1 MRVKTLTSHARVNA
15 GGELGRDL
23 SANSK
28 SKVRTRMVQTRL
40 GARPP
45 HYLQRVEMLYTAI
58 HWIVICWMGGIVQL
72 LNKWAFEFKAL
83 TKIHQ
88 RASYSSNNR
97 VPIAGFYEV

>member
-23 SANSK
+23 SA
-28 SKVRTRMVQTRL
+28 VRTVQTRL

-58 HWIVICWMGGIVQL
+58 HWIVICSMGGIVQL